1 MRDLYGRR
9 NNGKIVFYA
18 IALAVILGIGLIVVQ
33 DIQVPTEH
41 VSQPISVN
49 LEK

>member
-1 MRDLYGRR
+1 MRRSYRGESRS
-9 NNGKIVFYA
+9 KIIFYA
-18 IALAVILGIGLIVVQ
+18 IALAVLCGIGFVVVQ

-41 VSQPISVN
+41 VTQEVKVN

>member
-1 MRDLYGRR
+1 MRDLYGKH
-9 NNGKIVFYA
+9 NNSKIVFYA

-33 DIQVPTEH
+33 DIQIPTEH
-41 VSQPISVN
+41 VSQQISIN

>member
-1 MRDLYGRR
+1 MRKTYSTT
-9 NNGKIVFYA
+9 NNSKVIFYA
-18 IALAVILGIGLIVVQ
+18 VVLAVILGIGFVVVQ

-41 VSQPISVN
+41 ISQEISVN